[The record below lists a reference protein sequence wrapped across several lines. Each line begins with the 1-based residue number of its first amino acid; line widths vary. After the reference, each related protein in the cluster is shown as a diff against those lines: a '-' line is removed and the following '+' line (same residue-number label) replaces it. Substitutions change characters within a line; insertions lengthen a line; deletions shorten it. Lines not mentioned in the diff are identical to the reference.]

1 MWATCSCYW
10 ATSGLPVCD
19 LALGFNR
26 LGLKFESSKSVAMHR
41 FPLLALALLC
51 AAHPLFSQDARVL
64 IIGLDGLRS
73 DCLEAAETPA
83 LDGLIENGVFS
94 PDALNNDITYSGP
107 GWSAMVCGAWSDA
120 HGVTNN
126 DFTGSNYATYPSF
139 LDRLET
145 INPELNTYSIC
156 HWSPINDYIQGDVVD
171 ESINTT
177 SDQAVADAAGAI
189 LGGGNPHAMF
199 LHFDDVDLAGHSYG
213 FSPNVPAYIDA
224 IETVDAHVA
233 EVLSALTSRP
243 NYEEENWLI
252 LTSTDHGGI
261 GYGHGGE
268 SIDEQI
274 IFFSASGPSVDPE
287 LVVKDTLEIL
297 PPPEN
302 CVAPGAAE
310 LQFEGNGDA
319 VHIAEN
325 LLLSL
330 GSDQDFTIEVRI
342 RTEASPDVAI
352 VGNKDW
358 DSGLNPGFVFSFEYP
373 NGPAWKVNIG
383 DGDNRADANGAAG
396 VSDGQWHT
404 LSCSFDRDGSMRLY
418 TDGVFSAEEDI
429 SGIGNLDMGEGW
441 YFGSD
446 IDGGYSYTGAIAEV
460 RFWLGVL
467 DDATILDWHCSAITE
482 AHPAWEALQ
491 GHWQLTEGAGTDIG
505 SAANAELSGTADGTL
520 WQVPE
525 SLIVF
530 DYSNTPRIVDVAVT
544 ALDHMC
550 VTIDP
555 AWNLAGISWVDGCN
569 SADVFDTDRCFIDA
583 RIFPNPGSDSF
594 QITGI
599 TPGTDVE
606 VYHPNGKC
614 IHKSRPGATSGHIAP
629 GSAESG
635 MYLIRVI
642 DGEQRRTLR
651 WIRQN

>member
-1 MWATCSCYW
+1 MY
-10 ATSGLPVCD
+10 
-19 LALGFNR
+19 
-26 LGLKFESSKSVAMHR
+26 R
-41 FPLLALALLC
+41 FSLLALALLC
-51 AAHPLFSQDARVL
+51 ATHPLFSQDSRVL

-126 DFTGSNYATYPSF
+126 DFTGSNYAAYPSF
-139 LDRLET
+139 LERLET

-177 SDQAVADAAGAI
+177 SDQAVADAADAI
-189 LGGGNPHAMF
+189 LTGGNPHAMF

-287 LVVKDTLEIL
+287 LVIKDTLEIL
-297 PPPEN
+297 PPQEN

-325 LLLSL
+325 SLLSL
-330 GSDQDFTIEVRI
+330 GADQDFTIEVRI

-383 DGDNRADANGAAG
+383 DGDNRADANGATG

-418 TDGVFSAEEDI
+418 TC
-429 SGIGNLDMGEGW
+429 LL
-441 YFGSD
+441 
-446 IDGGYSYTGAIAEV
+446 YT
-460 RFWLGVL
+460 
-467 DDATILDWHCSAITE
+467 S
-482 AHPAWEALQ
+482 P
-491 GHWQLTEGAGTDIG
+491 
-505 SAANAELSGTADGTL
+505 S
-520 WQVPE
+520 
-525 SLIVF
+525 
-530 DYSNTPRIVDVAVT
+530 PRD
-544 ALDHMC
+544 
-550 VTIDP
+550 
-555 AWNLAGISWVDGCN
+555 
-569 SADVFDTDRCFIDA
+569 
-583 RIFPNPGSDSF
+583 
-594 QITGI
+594 
-599 TPGTDVE
+599 
-606 VYHPNGKC
+606 
-614 IHKSRPGATSGHIAP
+614 
-629 GSAESG
+629 
-635 MYLIRVI
+635 
-642 DGEQRRTLR
+642 
-651 WIRQN
+651 